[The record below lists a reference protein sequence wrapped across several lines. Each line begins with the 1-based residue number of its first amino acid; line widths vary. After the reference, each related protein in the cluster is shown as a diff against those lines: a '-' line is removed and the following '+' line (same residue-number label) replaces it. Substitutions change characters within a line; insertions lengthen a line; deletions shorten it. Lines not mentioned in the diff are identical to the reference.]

1 MKREERG
8 KTMANILLVEDD
20 VKLNEIMCAYLAK
33 QGFRVQGCKN
43 AAEAYDLLFSS
54 SFDLIISDIMMPGE
68 NGFEFAKKIREQ
80 NKTIPMLFVSALDD
94 ISSKQKGF
102 RIGIDDY
109 MVKPADL
116 DEMILRVRAL
126 LRRANIASE
135 NKLVIGGLVLIKDQM
150 SATLDGDEIPISA
163 REFSILYKL
172 LTSPKRIFTRSELI
186 DEYWGLESETGLRSV
201 DVYITK
207 LRNKFSDA
215 KYFEIQTVHGF
226 GYKAVLK

>member
-1 MKREERG
+1 
-8 KTMANILLVEDD
+8 MANILLVEDD
-20 VKLNEIMCAYLAK
+20 VKLNEIMCAYLANN
-33 QGFRVQGCKN
+33 GFRVQGCKS
-43 AAEAYDLLFSS
+43 AAEAYDLLFAS

-116 DEMILRVRAL
+116 DEMVLRVKAL

-135 NKLVIGGLVLIKDQM
+135 NRLVVGGLVLIKDQM
-150 SATLDGDEIPISA
+150 SATLDGEEIPISA

-207 LRNKFSDA
+207 LRNKFTAA
-215 KYFEIQTVHGF
+215 KYFEIITVHGF